1 MISGWVWVY
10 MNFEIEAEKKTNKL
24 IILINPRKM
33 YYSRGDWKYHAVF
46 TFYCFIF
53 ILKKIISR
61 LARLE
66 WALLRNL
73 ADNGS

>member
-33 YYSRGDWKYHAVF
+33 YYSRGD
-46 TFYCFIF
+46 
-53 ILKKIISR
+53 
-61 LARLE
+61 
-66 WALLRNL
+66 
-73 ADNGS
+73 